1 MGLFDRFKKKQEP
14 KQQTIQMP
22 QSILLDYG
30 ENGTADLKFM
40 GLIDID
46 GKILSNVVVTYID
59 EKKEF
64 KQGSFLLEPNMVQD
78 QKGNWID
85 GTEQYYSNMAI
96 QNPNAMKNFFAKD
109 AIMDD
114 AQGSNYIGGLQVAE
128 DGSWS
133 RNYDVNLREKY
144 RQQANRLR
152 EQKNQVA
159 HEKHIY
165 EEQKTADYVKEQQ
178 EIGIQQQLQAKTY
191 KEDESGYATR
201 LTQED
206 YQKFFGHRENKTVD
220 NNGVR

>member
-14 KQQTIQMP
+14 KQQTTQMP

-78 QKGNWID
+78 QKGNLID
-85 GTEQYYSNMAI
+85 GTEKYYRTLSSQY
-96 QNPNAMKNFFAKD
+96 QDAMKKFFDKEAV
-109 AIMDD
+109 MDD
-114 AQGSNYIGGLQVAE
+114 AQGSNYIGGLQIQE

-133 RNYDVNLREKY
+133 RNYDVNFRDKY
-144 RQQANRLR
+144 RQQAMLKRQQTIQHNQSVH
-152 EQKNQVA
+152 EQNEAAIKAASDKILAQGKHNEQLYNKMQQDIATNEEINEYYSNV
-159 HEKHIY
+159 HYKYEKDRI
-165 EEQKTADYVKEQQ
+165 
-178 EIGIQQQLQAKTY
+178 
-191 KEDESGYATR
+191 
-201 LTQED
+201 
-206 YQKFFGHRENKTVD
+206 YQKPEI
-220 NNGVR
+220 

>member
-46 GKILSNVVVTYID
+46 GKILSNVVVTYIN

-78 QKGNWID
+78 QKGNLID
-85 GTEQYYSNMAI
+85 GTEQYYRALSL
-96 QNPNAMKNFFAKD
+96 QHKDAMKKFFDKEAV
-109 AIMDD
+109 MDD
-114 AQGSNYIGGLQVAE
+114 AQGSNYIGGLQIQE

-133 RNYDVNLREKY
+133 RNYDVNFRDKY
-144 RQQANRLR
+144 RQQAILKRQQTIQHNQSVH
-152 EQKNQVA
+152 EQNEAAIKAASDKILAQGKHNEQLYNKMQQDIATNEEINEYYSNVNYKY
-159 HEKHIY
+159 EKDRI
-165 EEQKTADYVKEQQ
+165 
-178 EIGIQQQLQAKTY
+178 
-191 KEDESGYATR
+191 
-201 LTQED
+201 
-206 YQKFFGHRENKTVD
+206 YQKPEI
-220 NNGVR
+220 